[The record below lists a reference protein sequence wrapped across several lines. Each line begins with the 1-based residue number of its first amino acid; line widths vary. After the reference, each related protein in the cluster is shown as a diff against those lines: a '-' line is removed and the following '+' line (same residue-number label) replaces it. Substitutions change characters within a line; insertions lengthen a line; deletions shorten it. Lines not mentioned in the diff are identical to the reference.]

1 MKVRSI
7 IALAIAIIFTFGVA
21 TMGLAAA
28 EVKGT
33 ITKIDGKKVSI
44 KDDKGKETTV
54 EAKEVKDIKV
64 GDKVTIKDGVVTKDA
79 AKKEEPK
86 KEESKKEEP
95 KKEEPKKE
103 GVKKDAPKKKKP
115 EGC

>member
-1 MKVRSI
+1 MRFKSV
-7 IALAIAIIFTFGVA
+7 IALVIAIIFTFGVA

-33 ITKIDGKKVSI
+33 VTKIDGNKVTV

-54 EAKEVKDIKV
+54 EVKEVKDIKV
-64 GDKVTIKDGVVTKDA
+64 GDKVTIKGGVVTKD
-79 AKKEEPK
+79 K
-86 KEESKKEEP
+86 
-95 KKEEPKKE
+95 
-103 GVKKDAPKKKKP
+103 PKKKKP

>member
-1 MKVRSI
+1 MRFKSI
-7 IALAIAIIFTFGVA
+7 IALVIAVIFTLGVA
-21 TMGLAAA
+21 TMGFAAG

-33 ITKIDGKKVSI
+33 ITKIDGKKVTI

-54 EAKEVKDIKV
+54 QVKEVKDVKV
-64 GDKVTIKDGVVTKDA
+64 GDKVTVKDGVVTKDA
-79 AKKEEPK
+79 P
-86 KEESKKEEP
+86 KKEEP

-103 GVKKDAPKKKKP
+103 APKKDAPKKKKP

>member
-1 MKVRSI
+1 MKFKSI
-7 IALAIAIIFTFGVA
+7 IALVIAIIFTLGVA
-21 TMGLAAA
+21 TAGFASA

-33 ITKIDGKKVSI
+33 VTKIDGKKVTV

-54 EAKEVKDIKV
+54 EVKEVKDVKV

-79 AKKEEPK
+79 PK
-86 KEESKKEEP
+86 KDEP
-95 KKEEPKKE
+95 
-103 GVKKDAPKKKKP
+103 KKDAPKKKKP

>member
-7 IALAIAIIFTFGVA
+7 IALVIAIIFTFGVA
-21 TMGLAAA
+21 TMGLATA

-33 ITKIDGKKVSI
+33 ITKIDGKKVTV

-54 EAKEVKDIKV
+54 EVKEVKDIKV
-64 GDKVTIKDGVVTKDA
+64 GDKVTIKDGVATK
-79 AKKEEPK
+79 E
-86 KEESKKEEP
+86 
-95 KKEEPKKE
+95 
-103 GVKKDAPKKKKP
+103 APKKKKP

>member
-1 MKVRSI
+1 MKIKSI

-28 EVKGT
+28 AEVKGA
-33 ITKIDGKKVSI
+33 ITKIYGKKVTV

-54 EAKEVKDIKV
+54 EVKEVKDIKV
-64 GDKVTIKDGVVTKDA
+64 GDKVTIKDGVVVKDA
-79 AKKEEPK
+79 VKKEEP
-86 KEESKKEEP
+86 
-95 KKEEPKKE
+95 
-103 GVKKDAPKKKKP
+103 KKDAPKKKKP